1 MKRFPLIAWSAQLL
15 LSKFL
20 SLDLVQIL
28 PGTPGMDCP
37 MFCTSAIVSVAQ
49 LFKALIGP
57 VFLYQA

>member
-28 PGTPGMDCP
+28 PGTPLQ
-37 MFCTSAIVSVAQ
+37 S
-49 LFKALIGP
+49 
-57 VFLYQA
+57 